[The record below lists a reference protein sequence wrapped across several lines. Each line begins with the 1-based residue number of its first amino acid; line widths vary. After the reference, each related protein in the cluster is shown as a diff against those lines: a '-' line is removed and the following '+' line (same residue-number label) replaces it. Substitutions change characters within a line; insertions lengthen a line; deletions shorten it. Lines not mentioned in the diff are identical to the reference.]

1 MIINPDKL
9 KKLAKSANVANEA
22 LAAALPKPSARR
34 KQDEIALKKVANWMN
49 GRNHPRVKPQDVAA
63 LAGALGV
70 EPKSLVRFSSTS
82 RFVRS
87 APRKARLV
95 VDLVRG
101 KRVDEAQALL
111 QFSPKR
117 AAIMVGK
124 ALNAAIA
131 QAEQNDAAVD
141 RLYITECKVDDSVQ
155 IKRFQPKDR
164 GRAHSIIK
172 RTCHITVGVEERA

>member
-9 KKLAKSANVANEA
+9 KRLVKKANVAPEQ
-22 LAAALPKPSARR
+22 LAAALPKPSSRR
-34 KQDEIALKKVANWMN
+34 KQDELALKKVANWMA
-49 GRNHPRVKPQDVAA
+49 GRNHPRARQRDVAA
-63 LAGALGV
+63 IAGVLGV
-70 EPKSLVRFSSTS
+70 EPKSIVRYSHTS

-87 APRKARLV
+87 APRKSRLV
-95 VDLVRG
+95 VDLIRG

-124 ALNAAIA
+124 ALSAAIS
-131 QAEQNDAAVD
+131 QAEQNEAAVD
-141 RLYITECKVDDSVQ
+141 QLFVTECKVDDSVR